1 MFRLSWNRCPAY
13 KKSSN
18 QPDNSL
24 QKPVLYGSV
33 VSEFGGVKITLLCR
47 LANSGVGKTWIAVD
61 KMGRNEAEKESLKD
75 MFLPVFKEKTF

>member
-75 MFLPVFKEKTF
+75 MFLPVFKEKPF

>member
-24 QKPVLYGSV
+24 QMPVLYGSL
-33 VSEFGGVKITLLCR
+33 VSEFGGVKIMPLCR
-47 LANSGVGKTWIAVD
+47 LVKSGAGKTCAAAE
-61 KMGRNEAEKESLKD
+61 KMRRNEVGKESLKD

>member
-1 MFRLSWNRCPAY
+1 MFRLSWNWCPAY

-24 QKPVLYGSV
+24 QKPVLYGSL

-47 LANSGVGKTWIAVD
+47 LVKSGVGKTRVAVD
-61 KMGRNEAEKESLKD
+61 KMGRNEVGKESLKD
-75 MFLPVFKEKTF
+75 TFLPVFKGKNF

>member
-33 VSEFGGVKITLLCR
+33 VSEFGGVKITLLWR

-75 MFLPVFKEKTF
+75 MFLPVFKEKPF

>member
-1 MFRLSWNRCPAY
+1 MCPAY

-24 QKPVLYGSV
+24 QKPVLYSSLV
-33 VSEFGGVKITLLCR
+33 CEFGGVKIMPLCR
-47 LANSGVGKTWIAVD
+47 LAKSGVGKTWTAVD
-61 KMGRNEAEKESLKD
+61 KMRHNEVGKESLKD

>member
-24 QKPVLYGSV
+24 QKLVLYTSL
-33 VSEFGGVKITLLCR
+33 VSEFGGVKIMPLCR
-47 LANSGVGKTWIAVD
+47 LVKSGVGKTWAAAD
-61 KMGRNEAEKESLKD
+61 KMGRNEVGKESLKD